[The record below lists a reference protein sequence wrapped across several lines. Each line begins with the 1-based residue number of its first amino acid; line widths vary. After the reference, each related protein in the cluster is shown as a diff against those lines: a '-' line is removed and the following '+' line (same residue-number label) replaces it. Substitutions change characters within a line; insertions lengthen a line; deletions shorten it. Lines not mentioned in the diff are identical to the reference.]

1 MQTPQGTPPRTRSAF
16 AAAFLSLLF
25 PGLGQAYAGAP
36 ARGLAFAAPPL
47 LTLALLAGYVMR
59 ADRLELLGFVIQP
72 WVLLV
77 IFLFNVIAA
86 AYRVVAVVDAWR
98 VARFLNEVDVSGGG
112 RLGKPRLPVSPLSV
126 AGVAAVCLVLVGGH
140 LAVARYNVLAMG
152 FVDCVFS
159 EDADAAACEQTPGAS
174 PSPDGG
180 SPGTSGDPGEPSEE
194 PAPTPIGTVAPGGPD
209 PSATLPPWDGRE
221 RLNVLLIGSDE
232 QGGGHNTDTL
242 IVASIDPATGRV
254 ALLQLPRDTVEVP
267 VPAGPARSVW
277 GGTYGGK
284 INSWFVENRN
294 RADLWPGTDRTRG
307 YNALKAIL
315 GELYGLEIRWYVE
328 VNFQGFRRVV
338 DTLGG
343 VNINVQI
350 PVSDDAF
357 PTGDRGRLRRLYIP
371 AGPQH
376 MTGEEALQY
385 ARSRKTTNDFDRG
398 RRQQRVLLSLREQAD
413 MGRIVAN
420 LPELVGA
427 LQQSIRTDIPPA
439 ELPQLLSLAERTDTT
454 NVRSFVF
461 APPAFATEIRAP
473 VYKLVP
479 NVDRIRQAVAGA
491 FEIDPAL
498 EQRRE
503 TLAAEGARI
512 WVLNG
517 SGRDGHAAGIAGYL
531 EYNGLNAS
539 SPNDRVEQRPRTTR
553 IVVYNGAEARLPDT
567 IAYLEE
573 LFGVTVATAADP
585 AVRVD
590 IVITTATSTEN
601 LVPPEAG

>member
-1 MQTPQGTPPRTRSAF
+1 MQTPQGTPARTRSAF

-47 LTLALLAGYVMR
+47 LALALLAGFVLR

-77 IFLFNVIAA
+77 IFLLNVIAA

-112 RLGKPRLPVSPLSV
+112 RLGRPRLPVSPLSV
-126 AGVAAVCLVLVGGH
+126 AGVAAVCLVLLGGH
-140 LAVARYNVLAMG
+140 VAVARYNVLAMG

-159 EDADAAACEQTPGAS
+159 EDADAAACSQAPGAS

-180 SPGTSGDPGEPSEE
+180 SPDTSGDPGEE
-194 PAPTPIGTVAPGGPD
+194 PAPTPIGTVAPGGPE
-209 PSATLPPWDGRE
+209 PSATLAPWDGRE

-277 GGTYGGK
+277 GATYGGK

-294 RADLWPGTDRTRG
+294 RADLWPGSDRTRG

-315 GELYGLEIRWYVE
+315 GELYGLDIRWYVE

-376 MTGEEALQY
+376 MTGEQALQY

-413 MGRIVAN
+413 MARIVAN
-420 LPELVGA
+420 LPELITA

-461 APPAFATEIRAP
+461 APPFFATEIRAP
-473 VYKLVP
+473 VYKLIPTVE
-479 NVDRIRQAVAGA
+479 RIRSAVAGA
-491 FEIDPAL
+491 FETDPAL
-498 EQRRE
+498 DQRRE

-539 SPNDRVEQRPRTTR
+539 SPNDRVEQRPRATR
-553 IVVYNGAEARLPDT
+553 IVVYNGAETRLPDT
-567 IAYLEE
+567 IAYLEA
-573 LFGVTVATAADP
+573 LFGVTVTTAADP

-590 IVITTATSTEN
+590 IVITTATSTED

>member
-1 MQTPQGTPPRTRSAF
+1 MQTPQGTQPRTRSAF

-47 LTLALLAGYVMR
+47 LALALLAGYVVR
-59 ADRLELLGFVIQP
+59 ADRLELLGLVIQP

-77 IFLFNVIAA
+77 IFLLNVLAA

-126 AGVAAVCLVLVGGH
+126 AGVAAVSLVLLGGH
-140 LAVARYNVLAMG
+140 VALARYNVLAMG

-159 EDADAAACEQTPGAS
+159 EDADAAECEQAPGAS
-174 PSPDGG
+174 LSPDAG
-180 SPGTSGDPGEPSEE
+180 SPDPSGDSGEPSDE
-194 PAPTPIGTVAPGGPD
+194 PAPTPIGTVAPGGAEPA
-209 PSATLPPWDGRE
+209 ATLPPWDGRE
-221 RLNVLLIGSDE
+221 RLNILLIGSDE

-242 IVASIDPATGRV
+242 IVVSVDPATGRV
-254 ALLQLPRDTVEVP
+254 ALLQLPRDTVDVP

-277 GGTYGGK
+277 GATYGGK

-315 GELYGLEIRWYVE
+315 GELYGLDIRWYVE

-338 DTLGG
+338 DSLGG

-350 PVSDDAF
+350 PVADDEF

-376 MTGEEALQY
+376 MTGEEALRY

-413 MGRIVAN
+413 IGRIVAN
-420 LPELVGA
+420 LPELIGA
-427 LQQSIRTDIPPA
+427 LQQSVRTDIPPA

-461 APPAFATEIRAP
+461 APQFFAAEVTSP
-473 VYKLVP
+473 VYQLIP
-479 NVDRIRQAVAGA
+479 NVERIRRAVAGA
-491 FEIDPAL
+491 FETDPAL
-498 EQRRE
+498 DQRRE
-503 TLAAEGARI
+503 TLSAEGARV

-517 SGRDGHAAGIAGYL
+517 SGRDGHASGIAGYL

-539 SPNDRVEQRPRTTR
+539 SPNDPVEQRPRATR

-573 LFGVTVATAADP
+573 LFGVTVTTAEDP

-590 IVITTATSTEN
+590 IVITTAASTED